1 MLRVATLTAA
11 SAVARASTAT
21 FLLEGLGIMA
31 ADVATISL
39 ELQSLKAVTDIGKA
53 LLNLGLNVQ
62 VQDRIRN
69 KRDTLGGLREH
80 DCRPRLSIDVAKA
93 NRRIGKTYCSA

>member
-1 MLRVATLTAA
+1 
-11 SAVARASTAT
+11 
-21 FLLEGLGIMA
+21 MA

-39 ELQSLKAVTDIGKA
+39 GLQSLKAVTDIGKA
-53 LLNLGLNVQ
+53 MLNLGLNVQ
-62 VQDRIRN
+62 VQDRIGN